1 MCLYISCKSHLG
13 SFKDCVMQLSTR
25 LLLVKDEMNQP
36 QRSHDRV
43 VFNIEEKTRDFF
55 YYSVY
60 KGFDTQNG
68 CRPILARRA
77 CRSFLWRSRHGFIV
91 ITFFSQ
97 RIYLNDLSVRGK
109 RPEKPR
115 TKNFGYLFFLFFR

>member
-1 MCLYISCKSHLG
+1 MCDATIDFVAAG
-13 SFKDCVMQLSTR
+13 
-25 LLLVKDEMNQP
+25 
-36 QRSHDRV
+36 QRRSEPAPEIARPSG
-43 VFNIEEKTRDFF
+43 FQYRRKTLDFF

-68 CRPILARRA
+68 CRPILARA

-97 RIYLNDLSVRGK
+97 RIYLNDDDLSVRGK

-115 TKNFGYLFFLFFR
+115 TKNFEHLFFYFLGKNEINCRSTFLPS